1 MAIQNTEQK
10 YRHLVE
16 NSLQGIV
23 IVQDFKIVYS
33 NPAFSKITGY
43 TVEELLEFDSSK
55 LINLV
60 HPDDQE
66 LVWGNFRKRMSGI
79 DIPPHYKFK
88 GMTKDG
94 RQKILDLYASIID
107 YDGRPALQAL
117 FLDITDQIDAEEKLK
132 HRTRLIETIVDS
144 LPIGIAVNETDTGK
158 NIFINNELKNILG
171 LSEDEILNVE
181 KILAKSIRDKSNIKN
196 GSRDGVKIDTAANQE
211 NLTWDNIE
219 ILTASGDKKFITA
232 KMIPLHEQKLTIF
245 TLHDI
250 TDRLKTEKYLQN
262 SVIEKEIL
270 LREVHHRVKNNLQ
283 TVSSLLDL
291 QAESIT
297 EPKSVEAFR
306 SSQSRIKSMALIH
319 ERLYKSENLSKIKAC
334 EYIKNLVE
342 YLEGTYQS
350 PSRDIEITT
359 EIADLYLNL
368 DVAIPCGLIINE
380 LVSNSMKYAFPQ
392 NHNGKIKV
400 SLQSDNKENLALTI
414 TDNGIGIPLNFK
426 TVNPQSLG
434 LELVKLMA
442 KQLNGKMA
450 IDGTSGTVISIV
462 FPLPTMNGETE
473 LH

>member
-1 MAIQNTEQK
+1 MAMRNTEQK

-43 TVEELLEFDSSK
+43 TVEELLEFDASK

-66 LVWGNFRKRMSGI
+66 LVWGNFRNRMAGL

-94 RQKILDLYASIID
+94 RQKILDLYASVIE

-117 FLDITDQIDAEEKLK
+117 FLDITEQIDAEEKLQ
-132 HRTRLIETIVDS
+132 HRTQLIETIVDS
-144 LPIGIAVNETDTGK
+144 LPIGIAVNESETGK
-158 NIFINNELKNILG
+158 NIFINNELKNILDLG
-171 LSEDEILNVE
+171 EDEIFNVD
-181 KILAKSIRDKSNIKN
+181 KILAKSIRDKSHIIN
-196 GSRDGVKIDTAANQE
+196 GSRESIKNNTAANQE

-219 ILTASGDKKFITA
+219 ILTASGDQKFISA
-232 KMIPLHEQKLTIF
+232 KMIPLHDQKLMIF

-250 TDRLKTEKYLQN
+250 TERLKTEKHLQN
-262 SVIEKEIL
+262 SVIEKETL
-270 LREVHHRVKNNLQ
+270 LREIHHRVKNNLQ

-342 YLEGTYQS
+342 YLEGTYHS
-350 PSRDIEITT
+350 PSRDIEIAT

-392 NHNGKIKV
+392 FHDGEIKV
-400 SLQSDNKENLALTI
+400 SLQTDNKENVVLTI
-414 TDNGIGIPLNFK
+414 ADNGIGIPLNFK

-462 FPLPTMNGETE
+462 FPQTTMNSETE
-473 LH
+473 HH